1 VSAGERLE
9 LSIACACQIF
19 ARLALRVLPFKRF
32 LQLARVRLPG
42 AGRCLSLPQVEQLAS
57 RSRSMCG
64 GSCLTESVVMAL
76 LSTRHGHSGPRVTIG
91 IGREGRTLRAHAW
104 TTGDDAGF
112 VPLWSEPRVPD
123 EKSLC
128 RG

>member
-1 VSAGERLE
+1 VSARERLE
-9 LSIACACQIF
+9 LTIACACQMF

-32 LQLARVRLPG
+32 LQLARVTLPG
-42 AGRCLSLPQVEQLAS
+42 ASRCLSLPQVEQLAS
-57 RSRSMCG
+57 RSRVICG

-76 LSTRHGHSGPRVTIG
+76 LSARHGHSALRVTIG
-91 IGREGRTLRAHAW
+91 VGRDGRTLRAHAW

-112 VPLWSEPRVPD
+112 VPLWSEPRVPA
-123 EKSLC
+123 EKTLW